1 MLSTEAHAEER
12 TPSSGGPHAQPAT
25 FDLPVAGGEAAAD
38 VPSTREERA
47 RLHTI
52 AEANYDFVWRTLRRL
67 GLTPSAA
74 DDATQQVF
82 VVAGKRLASI
92 EVGRE
97 KAFLYRAAALLA
109 MESRRRD
116 RRERG
121 DEEAVLGLA
130 DASPGPEEL
139 ASRKQ
144 ARAMLDLLLA
154 ELADESREVFVLF
167 ELEGMSIPEI
177 AALLDVPS
185 GTCASRLRRAR
196 EDIREAAKRLQAKR
210 TRATPRKEGA

>member
-1 MLSTEAHAEER
+1 MLSTEAHTEER
-12 TPSSGGPHAQPAT
+12 APSSGGPPIAVSAASMEDGPAIA
-25 FDLPVAGGEAAAD
+25 P
-38 VPSTREERA
+38 TREERA
-47 RLHTI
+47 RLHAI
-52 AEANYDFVWRTLRRL
+52 AEAHYDFVWRALRRL
-67 GLTPSAA
+67 GLAPAAA

-97 KAFLYRAAALLA
+97 RAFLYRASALLA

-144 ARAMLDLLLA
+144 ARAMLDLLLS
-154 ELADESREVFVLF
+154 ELPHEMREVFVLF
-167 ELEGMSIPEI
+167 ELEGLSIPEI

-196 EDIREAAKRLQAKR
+196 EDVREAAKRLQAKR
-210 TRATPRKEGA
+210 PLKGRPT

>member
-1 MLSTEAHAEER
+1 MLSNEAR
-12 TPSSGGPHAQPAT
+12 TDDAKSSGADQPT
-25 FDLPVAGGEAAAD
+25 PFDAGGVDPAD
-38 VPSTREERA
+38 AGTRDAPSTREERA
-47 RLHTI
+47 RLHAI

-67 GLTPSAA
+67 GLTPAAA

-82 VVAGKRLASI
+82 VVAGRRLASI
-92 EVGRE
+92 EEGRE
-97 KAFLYRAAALLA
+97 RAFLYRATTLLA

-121 DEEAVLGLA
+121 DEEAVLGMA

-144 ARAMLDLLLA
+144 ARAMLDVLLS
-154 ELADESREVFVLF
+154 ELTDEGREVFVLF
-167 ELEGMSIPEI
+167 ELEGLSVPEI
-177 AALLDVPS
+177 AALLEVPG

-196 EDIREAAKRLQAKR
+196 EDVREAAKRLQAKR
-210 TRATPRKEGA
+210 PSPRKGGA

>member
-1 MLSTEAHAEER
+1 MLSHEATIEDR
-12 TPSSGGPHAQPAT
+12 QPPSSGGSPPACVSGP
-25 FDLPVAGGEAAAD
+25 DAALPEPMD

-47 RLHTI
+47 RLHAI

-67 GLTPSAA
+67 GLTPAAA

-82 VVAGKRLASI
+82 VVVGKRLASI

-109 MESRRRD
+109 MESRRRS

-130 DASPGPEEL
+130 DSSPGPEEL
-139 ASRKQ
+139 AERKQ
-144 ARAMLDLLLA
+144 ARAMLDLLLS
-154 ELADESREVFVLF
+154 ELDDEVREVFVLF
-167 ELEGMSIPEI
+167 ELEGLSVPEI
-177 AALLDVPS
+177 STLLDVPP

-196 EDIREAAKRLQAKR
+196 EDVQQAAKRLQARR
-210 TRATPRKEGA
+210 TPTKKAGS

>member
-1 MLSTEAHAEER
+1 MLSTEARTEER
-12 TPSSGGPHAQPAT
+12 SPSSGGPHAEPPDAS
-25 FDLPVAGGEAAAD
+25 EA
-38 VPSTREERA
+38 PSTREERA
-47 RLHTI
+47 RLREI
-52 AEANYDFVWRTLRRL
+52 AEVNYDFVWRTLRRL
-67 GLTPSAA
+67 GLTAAAA

-97 KAFLYRAAALLA
+97 KAFLYRAAALVA

-121 DEEAVLGLA
+121 DEDAVLGLA

-144 ARAMLDLLLA
+144 VRAMLDLLLA
-154 ELADESREVFVLF
+154 ELPDESREVFVLF
-167 ELEGMSIPEI
+167 ELEGLSIPEI

-196 EDIREAAKRLQAKR
+196 EDVREAAKRLQAKR
-210 TRATPRKEGA
+210 TSPRKGGA